1 MGFSWVFVFSFC
13 NNGVGDM
20 IETLVLLGVC
30 MLFATLVHWYSEKYL
45 G

>member
-1 MGFSWVFVFSFC
+1 MDFGWVFVFSFC
-13 NNGVGDM
+13 SNGMDNM
-20 IETLVLLGVC
+20 IETLFLLGVC